1 MNTTRFAAVLAATA
15 ALGVSLTAC
24 SLPFTGGGSQ
34 NSTVSGSGLGS
45 KAQDI
50 LSHEVGRWDATL
62 MPGTITVGGSDARA
76 AVRSVSADGG
86 TLVIDPTADGAG
98 AIAAG
103 KIMFLPKIGI
113 SRVDSVTVGATGLIV
128 ATRPARL
135 QDAIQRGGFAF
146 DAPVDLSAAVP
157 VTIDDA
163 TDCPGQNG
171 VSHAPLGLS
180 PSASQLVACGHPPAA
195 SVASDATASTDT
207 GTTTS
212 STDTGSE
219 SSSTSAESS
228 TTSAP
233 TDTGTATSSTD
244 PGTTTS
250 STDTSSTDSLGG
262 LFDSPSPSPAFRAA
276 AVRQANSGRFT
287 QTLTQEGSIGS
298 IWTYKLSFTPQ
309 GDGLGIKISIKPQTI
324 GGEINVTGTLSGFR
338 TKGSV
343 HIDGC
348 QKNFKFSADNLTS
361 DLTVAWDLT
370 NAKHVFA
377 SNLLEHPT
385 LKMLVPI
392 GNVGGVPLQAVVG
405 TGLDLLP
412 AFSTTGDHSVGSV
425 HSEFRGTAGFQV
437 SNGSAKADPGMSI
450 NVSAPN
456 AATTST
462 GGGGGGYVAAT
473 TFGLG
478 LGDARTM
485 NQLGS
490 ISMVTSGSNVAEGTL
505 GLGARHCSLASGTV
519 NAALDD
525 AAGHT
530 SVPVSRTTVAT
541 KTLTDGSCK

>member
-1 MNTTRFAAVLAATA
+1 MNTTRLAAALAAAA
-15 ALGVSLTAC
+15 ALGVSLTGC

-34 NSTVSGSGLGS
+34 NSAISGSGLGS
-45 KAQDI
+45 KAQEI
-50 LSHEVGRWDATL
+50 LAHDVGHWDAKL
-62 MPGTITVGGSDARA
+62 MPGTITVGGGDARA

-86 TLVIDPTADGAG
+86 TLVIDPSADGAG

-103 KIMFLPKIGI
+103 KILFLPRVGI
-113 SRVDSVTVGATGLIV
+113 SRVDSVSVGAAGLVV

-135 QDAIQRGGFAF
+135 QDAIQRGGFDF

-157 VTIDDA
+157 VTIDDG

-180 PSASQLVACGHPPAA
+180 PSASQLVACGHPPAVA
-195 SVASDATASTDT
+195 GASDATASTSTGSTSTDTSSESSSTTAESSTTGAPTDTSTATSSTDT

-212 STDTGSE
+212 SSDTN
-219 SSSTSAESS
+219 
-228 TTSAP
+228 
-233 TDTGTATSSTD
+233 STD
-244 PGTTTS
+244 P
-250 STDTSSTDSLGG
+250 LGG
-262 LFDSPSPSPAFRAA
+262 LLGSPSPSPAFRAA
-276 AVRQANSGRFT
+276 AVRQANPGRFT
-287 QTLTQEGSIGS
+287 QNLTQEGSIGS
-298 IWTYKLSFTPQ
+298 IWTYKLSFSPQ

-324 GGEINVTGTLSGFR
+324 GGEINVTGALSGFR

-348 QKNFKFSADNLTS
+348 EKNFKFSADNLTS

-412 AFSTTGDHSVGSV
+412 AFSTTGDHSVGTV
-425 HSEFRGTAGFQV
+425 HSEFRGRAGFQV
-437 SNGSAKADPGMSI
+437 SNGSAKAEPGMSI

-456 AATTST
+456 AATLST

-485 NQLGS
+485 SQLGS

-505 GLGARHCSLASGTV
+505 GLAARHCSMASGTV